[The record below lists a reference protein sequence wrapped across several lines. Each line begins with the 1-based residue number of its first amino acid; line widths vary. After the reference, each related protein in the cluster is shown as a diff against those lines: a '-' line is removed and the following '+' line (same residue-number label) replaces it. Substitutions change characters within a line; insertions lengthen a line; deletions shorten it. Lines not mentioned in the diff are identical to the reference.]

1 MIRIILTL
9 LFALSIPS
17 LYGLNANVKS
27 ADDLDLEYGL
37 PRLISESDKKK
48 ALQKK
53 RSKVLTQSVAR
64 KVSRIV
70 EAFDEAGQAEDEKA
84 LILKSESYTRAE
96 KEKESKIKDRE
107 IETAVAKAQRELND
121 LKGKIDSLK
130 SYDRSMVWYY
140 QGYIN
145 LVYADDLPG
154 ARQNY
159 LSLIKEEDA
168 TPQIKLA
175 SYYTV
180 SQLYLA
186 DEDFNNGIRYLL
198 QWFLLAPEVT
208 AQAHVLLGQAYFLLD
223 EHKKAYSNL
232 KRAKTIS
239 EESGAL
245 FRENWYSLLIATM
258 AELGLKEDQVPLYE
272 EVLELFPKKKY
283 FVNLAGLYNELER
296 PLDYTALLKTAYTK
310 QLLDKKSEFQSLSQS
325 LLAAGNPYWAAE
337 VMITGMSFVPGLQVV
352 DQQCELSK
360 VLDDRG
366 NIKTNRQG
374 EAVEEEVCLDVY
386 GPAFVKPGSEAALD
400 KDAKPVL
407 EEDKQNLTILAEA
420 LRSARER
427 KAAIDIFKK
436 LVKITDNGE
445 AYIAM
450 GNLYYQEDDIDNAVS
465 AIDKGLKKGKLKNP
479 GYAQLT
485 LGQAYFEL
493 GKFDDARDVF
503 NKASQSK
510 RDSVKKSA
518 RAWIKY
524 TDAEQERVKN
534 LNLRKDS
541 IS

>member
-1 MIRIILTL
+1 MIRIL
-9 LFALSIPS
+9 LALIFALSFPTLPG
-17 LYGLNANVKS
+17 LYAQAKS
-27 ADDLDLEYGL
+27 VDELDLEYGL
-37 PRLISESDKKK
+37 PRLISEAEKKK

-64 KVSRIV
+64 KVTRIV
-70 EAFDEAGQAEDEKA
+70 EAFDEAGTAEDEKA
-84 LILKSESYTRAE
+84 LILKSETYTKAE
-96 KEKESKIKDRE
+96 KEKESRIKDRE
-107 IETAVAKAQRELND
+107 IKVAVAKAQKELDD
-121 LKGKIDSLK
+121 LKEKIDSLK

-159 LSLIKEEDA
+159 LSLIQEEDA
-168 TPQIKLA
+168 TPQIKLG

-186 DEDFNNGIRYLL
+186 DEDFTNGIKYLL
-198 QWFLLAPEVT
+198 LWFQKSPEVT
-208 AQAHVLLGQAYFLLD
+208 AQAYVLLGQAYFLLD
-223 EHKKAYSNL
+223 EHKKAFSNL
-232 KRAKTIS
+232 KRAKSIT
-239 EESGAL
+239 EEDGAL

-258 AELGLKEDQVPLYE
+258 SELGLKEDQVPLYE

-337 VMITGMSFVPGLQVV
+337 VMITGMTSVPGLQIV

-427 KAAIDIFKK
+427 RAAIDIFKK
-436 LVKITDNGE
+436 LVKITDDGE

-450 GNLYYQEDDIDNAVS
+450 GNLYYQEDDIAKAVE

-493 GKFDDARDVF
+493 GRFDDARKVF
-503 NKASQSK
+503 TKASQSK

-518 RAWIKY
+518 RAWLKY
-524 TDAEQERVKN
+524 TDAEQERVRN
-534 LNLRKDS
+534 LQLRKES

>member
-1 MIRIILTL
+1 MIRIL
-9 LFALSIPS
+9 LALIFALSFPTLPG
-17 LYGLNANVKS
+17 LYAQAKS
-27 ADDLDLEYGL
+27 VDELDLEYGL
-37 PRLISESDKKK
+37 PRLISEAEKKK

-64 KVSRIV
+64 KVTRIV
-70 EAFDEAGQAEDEKA
+70 EAFDEAGTAEDEKA
-84 LILKSESYTRAE
+84 LILKSETYTKAE
-96 KEKESKIKDRE
+96 KEKESRIKDRE
-107 IETAVAKAQRELND
+107 IKVAVAKAQKELDD
-121 LKGKIDSLK
+121 LKEKIDSLK

-159 LSLIKEEDA
+159 LNLIQEEDA
-168 TPQIKLA
+168 TPQIKLG

-186 DEDFNNGIRYLL
+186 DEDFTNGIKYLL
-198 QWFLLAPEVT
+198 LWFQKSPEVT
-208 AQAHVLLGQAYFLLD
+208 AQAYVLLGQAYFLLD
-223 EHKKAYSNL
+223 EHKKAFSNL
-232 KRAKTIS
+232 KRAKSIT
-239 EESGAL
+239 EEDGAL

-258 AELGLKEDQVPLYE
+258 SELGLKEDQVPLYE

-337 VMITGMSFVPGLQVV
+337 VMITGMTSVPGLQIV

-427 KAAIDIFKK
+427 RAAIDIFKK
-436 LVKITDNGE
+436 LVKITDDGE

-450 GNLYYQEDDIDNAVS
+450 GNLYYQEDDIAKAVE

-493 GKFDDARDVF
+493 GRFDDARKVF

-518 RAWIKY
+518 RAWLKY
-524 TDAEQERVKN
+524 TDAEQERVRN
-534 LNLRKDS
+534 LQLRKES

>member
-1 MIRIILTL
+1 MIRIL
-9 LFALSIPS
+9 LALIFALSFPTFPG
-17 LYGLNANVKS
+17 LYAQAKS
-27 ADDLDLEYGL
+27 VDELDLEYGL
-37 PRLISESDKKK
+37 PRLISEAEKKK

-64 KVSRIV
+64 KVTRIV
-70 EAFDEAGQAEDEKA
+70 EAFDEAGTAEDEKA
-84 LILKSESYTRAE
+84 LILKSETYTKAE
-96 KEKESKIKDRE
+96 KEKESRIKDRE
-107 IETAVAKAQRELND
+107 IKVAVAKAQKELDD
-121 LKGKIDSLK
+121 LKEKIDSLK

-159 LSLIKEEDA
+159 LSLIQEEDA
-168 TPQIKLA
+168 TPQIKLG

-186 DEDFNNGIRYLL
+186 DEDFTNGIKYLL
-198 QWFLLAPEVT
+198 LWFQKSPEVT
-208 AQAHVLLGQAYFLLD
+208 AQAYVLLGQAYFLLD
-223 EHKKAYSNL
+223 EHKKAFSNL
-232 KRAKTIS
+232 KRAKSIT
-239 EESGAL
+239 EEDGAL

-258 AELGLKEDQVPLYE
+258 SELGLKEDQVPLYE

-337 VMITGMSFVPGLQVV
+337 VMITGMTSVPGLQIV

-427 KAAIDIFKK
+427 RAAIDIFKK
-436 LVKITDNGE
+436 LVKITDDGE

-450 GNLYYQEDDIDNAVS
+450 GNLYYQEDDIAKAVE

-493 GKFDDARDVF
+493 GRFDDARKVF

-518 RAWIKY
+518 RAWLKY
-524 TDAEQERVKN
+524 TDAEQERVRN
-534 LNLRKDS
+534 LQLRKES

>member
-1 MIRIILTL
+1 MIRIL
-9 LFALSIPS
+9 LALIFALSFPT
-17 LYGLNANVKS
+17 LPGLDAQTKNVDK
-27 ADDLDLEYGL
+27 LDLEYGL
-37 PRLISESDKKK
+37 PTLISEAEKKK

-64 KVSRIV
+64 KVTRIV
-70 EAFDEAGQAEDEKA
+70 EAFDEAGTAEDEKA
-84 LILKSESYTRAE
+84 LILKSETYSKAE
-96 KEKESKIKDRE
+96 KEKESRIKDRE
-107 IETAVAKAQRELND
+107 IKTAVAKAQRELNE
-121 LKGKIDSLK
+121 LKEKIDSLK
-130 SYDRSMVWYY
+130 SYDRSMIWYY

-159 LSLIKEEDA
+159 LNLIQEDDA
-168 TPQIKLA
+168 TPQIKLG

-186 DEDFNNGIRYLL
+186 DEDFANGIKYLL
-198 QWFLLAPEVT
+198 LWFQKSPEVT
-208 AQAHVLLGQAYFLLD
+208 AQAYVLLGQAYFLLD
-223 EHKKAYSNL
+223 EHKKAFSNL
-232 KRAKTIS
+232 KRAKSIT
-239 EESGAL
+239 EEDGAL

-258 AELGLKEDQVPLYE
+258 SELGLKEEQVPLYE
-272 EVLELFPKKKY
+272 EVLEIFPKKKY

-325 LLAAGNPYWAAE
+325 LLATGNPYWAAE
-337 VMITGMSFVPGLQVV
+337 VMITGMTFVPGLQVV
-352 DQQCELSK
+352 DKQCELSK

-366 NIKTNRQG
+366 NIKKNRQG
-374 EAVEEEVCLDVY
+374 EAVEEEVCIDIY

-400 KDAKPVL
+400 KETKPVL

-427 KAAIDIFKK
+427 RAAIDIFKK
-436 LVKITDNGE
+436 LVKITDDGE

-450 GNLYYQEDDIDNAVS
+450 GNLYYQEDDIAKAIE

-493 GKFDDARDVF
+493 GKFDDAREVF

-518 RAWIKY
+518 RAWLKY
-524 TDAEQERVKN
+524 TDAEQERVRN
-534 LNLRKDS
+534 LQLRKES

>member
-1 MIRIILTL
+1 MIRIL
-9 LFALSIPS
+9 LALIFALSFPTLPG
-17 LYGLNANVKS
+17 LYAQAKS
-27 ADDLDLEYGL
+27 VDELDLEYGL
-37 PRLISESDKKK
+37 PRLISEAEKKK

-64 KVSRIV
+64 KVTRIV
-70 EAFDEAGQAEDEKA
+70 EAFDEAGTAEDEKA
-84 LILKSESYTRAE
+84 LILKSETYTKAE
-96 KEKESKIKDRE
+96 KEKESRIKDRE
-107 IETAVAKAQRELND
+107 IKTAVAKAQRELDD
-121 LKGKIDSLK
+121 LKEKIDSLK

-159 LSLIKEEDA
+159 LSLIQEEDA
-168 TPQIKLA
+168 TPQIKLG

-186 DEDFNNGIRYLL
+186 DEDFTNGIKYLL
-198 QWFLLAPEVT
+198 LWFQKSPEVT
-208 AQAHVLLGQAYFLLD
+208 AQAYVLLGQAYFLLD
-223 EHKKAYSNL
+223 EHKKAFSNL
-232 KRAKTIS
+232 KRAKSIT
-239 EESGAL
+239 EEDGAL

-258 AELGLKEDQVPLYE
+258 SELGLKEDQVPLYE

-337 VMITGMSFVPGLQVV
+337 VMITGMTSVPGLQVV

-436 LVKITDNGE
+436 LVKITDDGE

-450 GNLYYQEDDIDNAVS
+450 GNLYYQEDDIAKAVE

-493 GKFDDARDVF
+493 GKFDDARKVF
-503 NKASQSK
+503 TKASQSK

-518 RAWIKY
+518 RAWLKY
-524 TDAEQERVKN
+524 TDAEQERVRN
-534 LNLRKDS
+534 LQLRKES

>member
-1 MIRIILTL
+1 MRIVLTL
-9 LFALSIPS
+9 IFTLSFPS
-17 LYGLNANVKS
+17 LPGLYANVKS

-37 PRLISESDKKK
+37 PVLISEAEKKK

-53 RSKVLTQSVAR
+53 RAKVLTQSTAR
-64 KVSRIV
+64 KVQRIV
-70 EAFDEAGQAEDEKA
+70 EAFDEAGTAEDEKA
-84 LILKSESYTRAE
+84 LILKSESYSKAE
-96 KEKESKIKDRE
+96 KEIESKIKDRE
-107 IETAVAKAQRELND
+107 IKVAVAKAQKELNE
-121 LKGKIDSLK
+121 LKEKINSLK
-130 SYDRSMVWYY
+130 SYDKSMVWYY

-145 LVYADDLPG
+145 LVYADDLAG

-159 LSLIKEEDA
+159 LDLINEDDA
-168 TPQIKLA
+168 NPQIKLG

-180 SQLYLA
+180 SQLFLA
-186 DEDFNNGIRYLL
+186 DEDFDNGIKYLL
-198 QWFLLAPEVT
+198 EWFERAPEVT
-208 AQAHVLLGQAYFLLD
+208 AQAYVLLGQAYFLLD
-223 EHKKAYSNL
+223 EHEKAFSNL
-232 KRAKTIS
+232 KRAKTITK
-239 EESGAL
+239 EDGAL
-245 FRENWYSLLIATM
+245 FRENWYSLLIGTM

-296 PLDYTALLKTAYTK
+296 PVDYTALLKTAYTK

-337 VMITGMSFVPGLQVV
+337 VMITGMSSVPGLQVV
-352 DQQCELSK
+352 GEQCELSK
-360 VLDDRG
+360 VLDENG

-374 EAVEEEVCLDVY
+374 EVIEEEFCLDVY
-386 GPAFVKPGSEAALD
+386 GPAFVKPGSEAALE

-436 LVKITDNGE
+436 LAKITDDGE

-450 GNLYYQEDDIDNAVS
+450 GNLYYQEDEIDNAIE

-493 GKFDDARDVF
+493 GKFDDAREVF
-503 NKASQSK
+503 TKATESK

-518 RAWIKY
+518 KAWLKY
-524 TDAEQERVKN
+524 TDAEQERVRN
-534 LNLRKDS
+534 LNLRKES